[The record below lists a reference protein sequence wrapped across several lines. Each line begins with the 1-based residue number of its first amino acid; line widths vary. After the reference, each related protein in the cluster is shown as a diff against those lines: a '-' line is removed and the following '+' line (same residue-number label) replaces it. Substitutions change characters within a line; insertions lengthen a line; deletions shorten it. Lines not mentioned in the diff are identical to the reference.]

1 MNVSRLVIT
10 LGLGEAR
17 GDAVMPGPTSA
28 QQRELPHAWG
38 WLWPAPQLLG
48 WERGRLSHSPS
59 VCFKSTTTYP
69 WGKAMCECPSTAP
82 EPRYLHPRSPSA
94 APSNC
99 LSPAWFRKS
108 WSALFYPFE

>member
-1 MNVSRLVIT
+1 MSRLVIT

-17 GDAVMPGPTSA
+17 GDALTPGPTSA

-69 WGKAMCECPSTAP
+69 GVRPCVNVPALRQSPDTSILGALLQPQVPACPQPGS
-82 EPRYLHPRSPSA
+82 ESHGQH
-94 APSNC
+94 C
-99 LSPAWFRKS
+99 FILSS
-108 WSALFYPFE
+108 EH